1 MWETKNTQFLK
12 FCVLVLCFMLLKEKK
27 KKRQSTLVW
36 SLKLK
41 RACVTDAIYRLLWKL
56 HSQCTHDVPTIVS
69 RFSFLSQRH
78 AFKRTPLKHA
88 CFKYILKSIF
98 CLTYNLWEPK
108 RKMCFHTTIL
118 DDLYKKKK
126 GHALRSGLLKL
137 AFWNWEITITY
148 RGFCR
153 NLFWYEN

>member
-1 MWETKNTQFLK
+1 MYFLLINPK
-12 FCVLVLCFMLLKEKK
+12 EQPKPKAPLLLASTVKTVFAVSTNKLLLFQAIHIVIVLIYFFSLEYVRNKEHPVPQILCSCPVLHALEGKK

-78 AFKRTPLKHA
+78 AFKRTP
-88 CFKYILKSIF
+88 FKT
-98 CLTYNLWEPK
+98 CLL
-108 RKMCFHTTIL
+108 
-118 DDLYKKKK
+118 
-126 GHALRSGLLKL
+126 
-137 AFWNWEITITY
+137 
-148 RGFCR
+148 
-153 NLFWYEN
+153 